1 MDPFVT
7 NNVNKR
13 APQNSAGL
21 FLLRRIFPE
30 RERRTADRSLEP
42 FREKSGGGKTHS
54 LGNVRNAHVRVL
66 QKKF

>member
-7 NNVNKR
+7 NNVNKKSP
-13 APQNSAGL
+13 AEFCGAV
-21 FLLRRIFPE
+21 LLRRIFPE

-42 FREKSGGGKTHS
+42 FREKSGGGKTHG